1 MYFVF
6 LFKYFGFHF
15 LSTKTGGGFLR
26 YEQRLEG
33 FSAAAAWPSGPSGHS
48 SLHSL
53 RPRASLKHCGCAQK
67 PRSVGLRLL
76 TSSRSRSALPSLR
89 RFPAI
94 PFAITRRPSGW
105 KSVPWA
111 VRAITHASLAIRGS
125 ATLFNDARPRKRLK
139 SPSASATEGQHSPL
153 KKSSPSARS
162 SSASCRKR
170 SRTSATLRYS

>member
-1 MYFVF
+1 MPLLRMRMYFIF

-94 PFAITRRPSGW
+94 PFAINCCPSGNRSLGRC
-105 KSVPWA
+105 KQS
-111 VRAITHASLAIRGS
+111 TASLAIGGS
-125 ATLFNDARPRKRLK
+125 ATLFND
-139 SPSASATEGQHSPL
+139 
-153 KKSSPSARS
+153 
-162 SSASCRKR
+162 
-170 SRTSATLRYS
+170 TLS